1 MRDERNP
8 SQTMQLKGT
17 LGNQIVHVLIDSG
30 ATHNFIHPQVLKV
43 TKLPVRKLKPLNVLL
58 ASGAKVKTTGE
69 VTTSFNLQGCDFIK
83 DFYVLPMTGCQ
94 VVLGASWLRSLGD
107 ILWNFETMKM
117 KFVKDGVLYL
127 TICCK
132 GRLDLRQK

>member
-30 ATHNFIHPQVLKV
+30 ATHNFIHPQVLKG

-58 ASGAKVKTTGE
+58 ASGAKVKTTE
-69 VTTSFNLQGCDFIK
+69 L
-83 DFYVLPMTGCQ
+83 
-94 VVLGASWLRSLGD
+94 
-107 ILWNFETMKM
+107 
-117 KFVKDGVLYL
+117 
-127 TICCK
+127 
-132 GRLDLRQK
+132 